1 VTQHRILQFD
11 AGTLPAGP
19 NDVPAEH
26 DYRRNEDE
34 QHQHAEG
41 REREPVRAR
50 WYKSSMAD
58 VRARRTERW
67 FKAAL
72 LLKGLDGAAELVG
85 AVALLLVP
93 AATVH
98 RLVADVV
105 SRDLLGPPDGF
116 LTRHLVAGTAEFASG
131 NRTFVLVYLG
141 LHGVVKL
148 ALVWALLR
156 KWRPAYPSAAVVLG
170 VFVGYEL
177 LRAVRTGSLVLP
189 FLAALDVLIIVLI
202 LREYRLLRTISPGR

>member
-1 VTQHRILQFD
+1 
-11 AGTLPAGP
+11 
-19 NDVPAEH
+19 
-26 DYRRNEDE
+26 
-34 QHQHAEG
+34 
-41 REREPVRAR
+41 
-50 WYKSSMAD
+50 MAD
-58 VRARRTERW
+58 TSARRTERL

-72 LLKGLDGAAELVG
+72 LVKGLDGAAELVA

-93 AATVH
+93 AATVQ
-98 RLVADVV
+98 RLVAEVV

-131 NRTFVLVYLG
+131 DRTFVLVYLG

-156 KWRPAYPSAAVVLG
+156 KWRRAYPVAAAVLA

-177 LRAVRTGSLVLP
+177 IRALHTGSVVLP
-189 FLAALDVLIIVLI
+189 FLAALDVVIIVLI
-202 LREYRLLRTISPGR
+202 LREYRLLSSGR

>member
-1 VTQHRILQFD
+1 MT
-11 AGTLPAGP
+11 
-19 NDVPAEH
+19 
-26 DYRRNEDE
+26 
-34 QHQHAEG
+34 
-41 REREPVRAR
+41 
-50 WYKSSMAD
+50 D

-93 AATVH
+93 AGAVH

-156 KWRPAYPSAAVVLG
+156 KWRPAYPVAAVVLG

-189 FLAALDVLIIVLI
+189 FLAALDVVVIVLI
-202 LREYRLLRTISPGR
+202 LREYRLLSRGR

>member
-1 VTQHRILQFD
+1 
-11 AGTLPAGP
+11 
-19 NDVPAEH
+19 
-26 DYRRNEDE
+26 
-34 QHQHAEG
+34 
-41 REREPVRAR
+41 
-50 WYKSSMAD
+50 MAD

-72 LLKGLDGAAELVG
+72 LVKGLDGAVELVG

-156 KWRPAYPSAAVVLG
+156 RWRPAYPVAAVVLG

-189 FLAALDVLIIVLI
+189 FLAALDVLVIVLV
-202 LREYRLLRTISPGR
+202 LREYRLLSRAR

>member
-1 VTQHRILQFD
+1 M
-11 AGTLPAGP
+11 
-19 NDVPAEH
+19 AE
-26 DYRRNEDE
+26 
-34 QHQHAEG
+34 
-41 REREPVRAR
+41 
-50 WYKSSMAD
+50 

-67 FKAAL
+67 FRAAL
-72 LLKGLDGAAELVG
+72 LLKGLDGAAEVVG
-85 AVALLLVP
+85 AVALLVVP

-116 LTRHLVAGTAEFASG
+116 LTRHLVAGTAEFAAG

-141 LHGVVKL
+141 LHGVLKL

-156 KWRPAYPSAAVVLG
+156 KWRPAYPVAAVVLG

-177 LRAVRTGSLVLP
+177 LRAVHTGSLVLP
-189 FLAALDVLIIVLI
+189 LLAVLDVLVIVLV
-202 LREYRLLRTISPGR
+202 LREYRLLSPGR

>member
-1 VTQHRILQFD
+1 
-11 AGTLPAGP
+11 
-19 NDVPAEH
+19 
-26 DYRRNEDE
+26 
-34 QHQHAEG
+34 
-41 REREPVRAR
+41 
-50 WYKSSMAD
+50 MAD
-58 VRARRTERW
+58 ARARTERW
-67 FKAAL
+67 LTVAL
-72 LLKGLDGAAELVG
+72 ILKGLDGAVELAA

-98 RLVADVV
+98 RLVAEVV

-116 LTRHLVAGTAEFASG
+116 LTRHLVAGTAEFAAC

-156 KWRPAYPSAAVVLG
+156 KWRPAYPVAAVVLG

-177 LRAVRTGSLVLP
+177 IRAVRTGSLVLP
-189 FLAALDVLIIVLI
+189 FLAALDVLVIVLV
-202 LREYRLLRTISPGR
+202 LREYRLLRTNASPGGDVPHL